1 MTRYTPEPVDKSSS
15 VSGTDSTQGDKSD
28 SEVAG
33 KDGDL
38 AKTIKDIEKE
48 NKPIDKPKYSDGIS
62 MEDGERLARQE
73 ERPLENMRDAWKN
86 AHDTTRTTNIL
97 TVPVKRGDG
106 FVLYPAYSL
115 N

>member
-1 MTRYTPEPVDKSSS
+1 
-15 VSGTDSTQGDKSD
+15 
-28 SEVAG
+28 
-33 KDGDL
+33 
-38 AKTIKDIEKE
+38 
-48 NKPIDKPKYSDGIS
+48 

-73 ERPLENMRDAWKN
+73 ERLLENERDAWKN
-86 AHDTTRTTNIL
+86 AHDTTRTTNVV